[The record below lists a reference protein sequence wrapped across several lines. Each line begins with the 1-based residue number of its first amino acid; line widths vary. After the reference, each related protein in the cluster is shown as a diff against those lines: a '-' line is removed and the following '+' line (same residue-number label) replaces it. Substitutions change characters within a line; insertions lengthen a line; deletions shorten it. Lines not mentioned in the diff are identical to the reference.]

1 MEQHFANHF
10 AALADS
16 YQAFRPCYPDK
27 LYTWLAALAPHRD
40 LVWDC
45 ACGNGQAS
53 VGLAAHFRQVVA
65 TDASREQIVAAKQHP
80 RIEYRVAS
88 AGASGLPAGSAGL
101 VTVAQALHWFDLPP
115 FYSEVQRVLCPG
127 GVLAVWTYGTLAVT
141 GEDVDRLIQHF
152 YQDIVGPYWPSE
164 RAHVE
169 DGYRSLA
176 FPYDELTCPKFTM
189 EASWNLSQLLG
200 YLRSWSASGR
210 FESANGF
217 NPVDDLAHR
226 LAPVWGDP
234 EQCRLTTWPLSLRV
248 GRKL

>member
-1 MEQHFANHF
+1 M
-10 AALADS
+10 
-16 YQAFRPCYPDK
+16 
-27 LYTWLAALAPHRD
+27 
-40 LVWDC
+40 
-45 ACGNGQAS
+45 
-53 VGLAAHFRQVVA
+53 
-65 TDASREQIVAAKQHP
+65 
-80 RIEYRVAS
+80 
-88 AGASGLPAGSAGL
+88 
-101 VTVAQALHWFDLPP
+101 
-115 FYSEVQRVLCPG
+115 
-127 GVLAVWTYGTLAVT
+127 T